1 MKKLT
6 IILLALFFI
15 GVTNT
20 NAQTDA
26 TAENA
31 NAIEEIQE
39 ANKDCPFTK
48 TDDGKLICTKT
59 GKICDPSSCK
69 NKSKC
74 CKGKAKSK
82 RKCCKGK
89 SKKSSC
95 SKSKKG
101 GFNYNKSN
109 NYGNKTKSK
118 CSAKKIKKCGAE
130 CTKPCCV
137 PPPPTEE
144 DTPTE
149 E

>member
-6 IILLALFFI
+6 IILLALLFI

-82 RKCCKGK
+82 RKCCKKK
-89 SKKSSC
+89 SKSSC
-95 SKSKKG
+95 SKSKTE
-101 GFNYNKSN
+101 GFNYGKTN
-109 NYGNKTKSK
+109 NYGSVSKSK
-118 CSAKKIKKCGAE
+118 CSGKKVRKCGSE
-130 CTKPCCV
+130 CIKPCCV
-137 PPPPTEE
+137 PSPPVEAEE
-144 DTPTE
+144 APSE